1 MAAERPTITAY
12 FLAILGMGALAAAVV
27 AIALGFNS
35 ASQVQH
41 RDAARDLAA
50 LDLVEQ
56 REAVASLFAAETAAA
71 VTDAVTEGEDV
82 LTSAFTAER
91 IAAQERASIV
101 LQPLADRADTVGDEA
116 RRWLAAIAA
125 TDDPTAL
132 EDTLDRL
139 VAYDEV
145 SSAACCAGIV
155 TSDEHHTET
164 VLPLQEAASVPTSLW
179 QYVYLTAELQSTAG
193 PGIPAE
199 VQRFLA
205 RIAAPGRL
213 PADTIPPSQTL
224 AEKDIPLLLSLGVAP
239 DAVDGLLNAAGI
251 DTLDRVVAVA
261 TGADPIAEL
270 PSVPEVFMA
279 VDHAYRALDEA
290 YVTAL
295 RDTETG
301 LLDEVDAAART
312 RLLTTVLTPLILL
325 AFAGISVALSLTA
338 RRRDRARERER
349 ELLDARNRF
358 IRMVSHEVRTPTTA
372 ISGFAQ
378 TLYNDWTELT
388 DPEITEFLRIIDRQT
403 TQLSLIVEDLLT
415 LSHLETGRLRLHLAT
430 VPLGAAAREAIGMV
444 DDRYGVPIEVAIDPT
459 ITVVADRERLV
470 QVVRNLVENAAR
482 YGKTDV
488 AVRATSG
495 DAVCKIVVSDTGQS
509 VPPDAADRLFRFWN
523 RGSQESE
530 LIRGHGMGLAIA
542 RHLAR
547 AMMGDLVYRAHDPIG
562 SEFVLTLPLGPS
574 IPQTLVSAATGQADG
589 A

>member
-1 MAAERPTITAY
+1 MAANRPSITAY
-12 FLAILGMGALAAAVV
+12 FLAILGIGALAAAAV

-82 LTSAFTAER
+82 LTAAFTAER
-91 IAAQERASIV
+91 IAAQERASVV

-116 RRWLAAIAA
+116 RRWLAAVAA
-125 TDDPTAL
+125 TGEPTAL
-132 EDTLDRL
+132 DDTFDRL
-139 VAYDEV
+139 VAYDDV
-145 SSAACCAGIV
+145 SQAACCAGIV
-155 TSDEHHTET
+155 TSDEHHTEAI
-164 VLPLQEAASVPTSLW
+164 LPLQEASSIPASLW
-179 QYVYLTAELQSTAG
+179 QYVYLAAEMQSTAG
-193 PGIPAE
+193 PGVPVE
-199 VQRFLA
+199 VQQFLA
-205 RIAAPGRL
+205 HIATPSRL
-213 PADTIPPSQTL
+213 PADTVAPSQILT
-224 AEKDIPLLLSLGVAP
+224 EQDIPSLLSLGAAP
-239 DAVDGLLNAAGI
+239 EAIDGVLDAAGI
-251 DTLDRVVAVA
+251 DALDRLVAVA
-261 TGADPIAEL
+261 TGADPSAEL

-295 RDTETG
+295 ADTEMA

-325 AFAGISVALSLTA
+325 ILAGSSLALYLTA
-338 RRRDRARERER
+338 RSQDQARERER
-349 ELLDARNRF
+349 ELLNARNRF

-378 TLYNDWTELT
+378 TLYNDWTGLT
-388 DPEITEFLRIIDRQT
+388 EPEITEFLHIIDRQT
-403 TQLSLIVEDLLT
+403 THLSFIVEDLLT

-430 VPLGAAAREAIGMV
+430 VPLEEAV
-444 DDRYGVPIEVAIDPT
+444 RDAVATVADRYEVPIEIAIDPAT
-459 ITVVADRERLV
+459 TVVADRERLL
-470 QVVRNLVENAAR
+470 QVVRNLVENSAR

-488 AVRATSG
+488 EVRATTSETE
-495 DAVCKIVVSDTGQS
+495 CTIVVSDTGQS

-523 RGSQESE
+523 RSQEYDP
-530 LIRGHGMGLAIA
+530 IRGHGMGLAIA

-547 AMMGDLVYRAHDPIG
+547 AMVGDLIYRAHDPIG
-562 SEFVLTLPLGPS
+562 SEFVVTLPLGPR
-574 IPQTLVSAATGQADG
+574 IPQPLVSTGAGQLDG
-589 A
+589 G